1 MNNNIRTRNATLT
14 ILKPLILL
22 SILLSSGIIFSLQN
36 VYGSTRDYNDGYA
49 IGLSDAKKDQRCLNG
64 HGYDPSIHRGNPD
77 FRRGYTDG
85 YLSYSTTHPFLG
97 CGGGGGGGSRDYNDG
112 YAIGLSDA
120 KKDQR
125 CLNGHGYDPSIHR
138 GNPDFRRGYTDG
150 YLSYSTTHPFL
161 GCH

>member
-1 MNNNIRTRNATLT
+1 MVHIFHYPALNLVLEARNATANDMIKMYHIFSYLLLKSYNILAHHDTYILNSNISTRNATST
-14 ILKPLILL
+14 ILKPLVLL
-22 SILLSSGIIFSLQN
+22 SLLLSSGIIYSLQN

-64 HGYDPSIHRGNPD
+64 HGYDPSV
-77 FRRGYTDG
+77 
-85 YLSYSTTHPFLG
+85 
-97 CGGGGGGGSRDYNDG
+97 
-112 YAIGLSDA
+112 
-120 KKDQR
+120 
-125 CLNGHGYDPSIHR
+125 HR